1 MSRKMTMTM
10 NKLQAY
16 HSAHASPA
24 DLKRKPKVQK
34 GIRQALLREE
44 LHKKRKEYRALLVEK
59 KQEQLNLK
67 RQSTI
72 LSVNDARLLIR
83 STEEAST
90 NFLSGKLMAE
100 RSKKEAAPVFLM
112 LTTAFGTETMFRL
125 IEEGIERTLKRQR
138 EEREFSL
145 EINSAVAGGGG
156 GGGRGSTF
164 MTQG

>member
-1 MSRKMTMTM
+1 MLSLSILFQ

-24 DLKRKPKVQK
+24 DMKRKPKVLK
-34 GIRQALLREE
+34 GIRHALLREA
-44 LHKKRKEYRALLVEK
+44 LHQRRKEYRALLVQK

-100 RSKKEAAPVFLM
+100 RSKKEIAPVFLV
-112 LTTAFGTETMFRL
+112 LASFDTETMFQL
-125 IEEGIERTLKRQR
+125 IEEGIERTLRRQR
-138 EEREFSL
+138 EEQEFSL
-145 EINSAVAGGGG
+145 EINSVVGGG
-156 GGGRGSTF
+156 GSTF